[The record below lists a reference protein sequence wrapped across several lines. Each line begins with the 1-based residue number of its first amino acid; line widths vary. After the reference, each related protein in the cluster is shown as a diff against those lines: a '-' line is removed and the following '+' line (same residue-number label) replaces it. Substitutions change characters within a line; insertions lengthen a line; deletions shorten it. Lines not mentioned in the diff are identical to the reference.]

1 MEMQVIKNKSTL
13 ELQQHEE
20 TLRAQLFALR
30 IQSSLGKL
38 ETPHM
43 INNLR
48 KDIARIKTELS
59 IRIQNGEKITPLHIN
74 KMVLPEEKK
83 EVKKVAKVAKK
94 DIKVKSTTKSE
105 VIKESDKDDQKVVT
119 EKTTKTKSSTKEVK
133 KVATIKAKSPSK
145 KVKKVAVTKAKS
157 PSKKLAVKK
166 TVTPSKEDKE

>member
-48 KDIARIKTELS
+48 KDIARIKTELT
-59 IRIQNGEKITPLHIN
+59 IRINNGEKIKPLHIN
-74 KMVLPEEKK
+74 KMVLPAENKESKK
-83 EVKKVAKVAKK
+83 TKKVAKVDKK
-94 DIKVKSTTKSE
+94 DIKVKTITKSE
-105 VIKESDKDDQKVVT
+105 VIKESDKIAKKEVT
-119 EKTTKTKSSTKEVK
+119 EKTTKAKSSNKEVK
-133 KVATIKAKSPSK
+133 KVTATKVEKPSK
-145 KVKKVAVTKAKS
+145 KPT
-157 PSKKLAVKK
+157 VKK
-166 TVTPSKEDKE
+166 TVTPAKEDKE

>member
-48 KDIARIKTELS
+48 KDIARIKTELT
-59 IRIQNGEKITPLHIN
+59 IRINNGEKIKPLHIN
-74 KMVLPEEKK
+74 KMVLPEENKESKK
-83 EVKKVAKVAKK
+83 TKKVAKVDDKK
-94 DIKVKSTTKSE
+94 DIKVKTITKSE
-105 VIKESDKDDQKVVT
+105 VIKESDKIAKKEVI
-119 EKTTKTKSSTKEVK
+119 EKTTKAKSSNKEVK
-133 KVATIKAKSPSK
+133 KVTATKVEKPSK
-145 KVKKVAVTKAKS
+145 KPT
-157 PSKKLAVKK
+157 VKK
-166 TVTPSKEDKE
+166 TVTPAKEDKE

>member
-59 IRIQNGEKITPLHIN
+59 TRIQNGEKITPLHIN

-83 EVKKVAKVAKK
+83 EVKKVAKK

-133 KVATIKAKSPSK
+133 KVAA
-145 KVKKVAVTKAKS
+145 TKAKS
-157 PSKKLAVKK
+157 PSKKPAVKK
-166 TVTPSKEDKE
+166 TVTPSKEDKK

>member
-1 MEMQVIKNKSTL
+1 MEMQVIKSTSTL

-38 ETPHM
+38 ETPHI

-59 IRIQNGEKITPLHIN
+59 TRIKNGEKIKPLHIN

-83 EVKKVAKVAKK
+83 EVKKVTKVDKK
-94 DIKVKSTTKSE
+94 DIKVKSTIKSE

-119 EKTTKTKSSTKEVK
+119 EKITKAKSETKEIK
-133 KVATIKAKSPSK
+133 KVAT
-145 KVKKVAVTKAKS
+145 TKAKS
-157 PSKKLAVKK
+157 SSKKPTVKT

>member
-48 KDIARIKTELS
+48 KDIARIKTELT
-59 IRIQNGEKITPLHIN
+59 IRINNGEKIKPLYIN
-74 KMVLPEEKK
+74 KMVLPEENKESKK
-83 EVKKVAKVAKK
+83 TKKVAKVDDKK
-94 DIKVKSTTKSE
+94 DIKVKTITKSE
-105 VIKESDKDDQKVVT
+105 VIKESDKIAKKEVT
-119 EKTTKTKSSTKEVK
+119 EKTTKAKSSNKEVK
-133 KVATIKAKSPSK
+133 KVTTTKVEKPSK
-145 KVKKVAVTKAKS
+145 KPT
-157 PSKKLAVKK
+157 VKK
-166 TVTPSKEDKE
+166 TVTPAKEDKE

>member
-48 KDIARIKTELS
+48 KDIARIKTELT
-59 IRIQNGEKITPLHIN
+59 IRINNGEKIKPLHIN
-74 KMVLPEEKK
+74 KMLLPEENKESKK
-83 EVKKVAKVAKK
+83 TKKVAKVDKK
-94 DIKVKSTTKSE
+94 DIKVKTITNSE
-105 VIKESDKDDQKVVT
+105 VIKESDKIAKKEVT
-119 EKTTKTKSSTKEVK
+119 EKTTKAKSSNKEVK
-133 KVATIKAKSPSK
+133 KVIATKVEKPSK
-145 KVKKVAVTKAKS
+145 KPT
-157 PSKKLAVKK
+157 VKK
-166 TVTPSKEDKE
+166 TVTPAKEDKE

>member
-1 MEMQVIKNKSTL
+1 MEMQVIKNTSTL

-30 IQSSLGKL
+30 IQSLLGKL

-59 IRIQNGEKITPLHIN
+59 IRIKNGEEIKLLHIN
-74 KMVLPEEKK
+74 KMVLSEEKK
-83 EVKKVAKVAKK
+83 EVKKAKKVTKVDKK

-105 VIKESDKDDQKVVT
+105 VIKESDQDDQKVVI
-119 EKTTKTKSSTKEVK
+119 EKITKAKSSTKKPTVK
-133 KVATIKAKSPSK
+133 T
-145 KVKKVAVTKAKS
+145 
-157 PSKKLAVKK
+157 
-166 TVTPSKEDKE
+166 TVTPTKEDKE